1 MRLYSSIAL
10 AAVAAV
16 LVTPVAAEAKT
27 RKHHVAA
34 PATDGGLTTAEQL
47 RLAQEQISQLQAQL
61 NAVAAK
67 LDATAAA
74 STTQVAAAN
83 TTATAAAT
91 KADKALAAAD
101 AVKVAQVKT
110 EKSVKSMD
118 WAAGTK
124 VGGQIF
130 FNTSAVVAHNSSGAR
145 VQNDGAFQ
153 IKRGY
158 VSVDHTFNKTFAVNV
173 TADVDSLTV
182 NKTVN
187 NGGVNAP
194 ALAPSKTEQG
204 FYIKFAYLQAKDSNE
219 LIVQAGSEQMPWIP
233 FVENLYGYRFVDKV
247 FVDQNKYGN
256 SADWGV
262 NVHGDLVKGLISYSV
277 SAVDGAGYKNPIR
290 SKTMDWEGRVNLNYN
305 GFVAAIGGY
314 SGQEGNNIQSVP
326 TTAFQTATRFDAL
339 VAYVK
344 GPIRLGVEYMDATN
358 WKVTTKVTPDKA
370 NGYSA
375 FASYN
380 LNPKWSIFGRYDAQ
394 DPSKT
399 LAPAEKY
406 AYYNI
411 GINYEPVKTVDLALV
426 YKHEDIS
433 HAPVGGYADGT
444 TTLGPAGGSGKYD
457 EFGIFTQVKY

>member
-1 MRLYSSIAL
+1 MKTKNSLLGSAAL
-10 AAVAAV
+10 AVILAGSLGVSANAAAKKHPAAAPAASAAEVDDLKAKVDFLTERLDEQAAITRQALADLKAAQASAAQAQVTAATAQATANADATKIDTIPVAIKTAVAAN
-16 LVTPVAAEAKT
+16 
-27 RKHHVAA
+27 A
-34 PATDGGLTTAEQL
+34 PKPSWADNTKFGTT
-47 RLAQEQISQLQAQL
+47 
-61 NAVAAK
+61 VF
-67 LDATAAA
+67 
-74 STTQVAAAN
+74 
-83 TTATAAAT
+83 
-91 KADKALAAAD
+91 ADL
-101 AVKVAQVKT
+101 
-110 EKSVKSMD
+110 S
-118 WAAGTK
+118 
-124 VGGQIF
+124 
-130 FNTSAVVAHNSSGAR
+130 NTSQSPTPNKVNGTGG
-145 VQNDGAFQ
+145 D
-153 IKRGY
+153 IKRAY
-158 VSVDHTFNKTFAVNV
+158 VALDHTFNSVYSAN
-173 TADVDSLTV
+173 LTLDLAPNGIV
-182 NKTVN
+182 L
-187 NGGVNAP
+187 NGGTFGTGT
-194 ALAPSKTEQG
+194 LQG
-204 FYIKFAYLQAKDSNE
+204 SEAIKYAYLQAKDSNE